1 MRLATPRQVGS
12 LLPTQPLVRSA
23 ALWSMPEW
31 PRVQSFKTPKVFPST
46 RVLANRKEIVAM
58 NSFEIGRDLTAVT
71 MGIDAFERSQPAD
84 KSLLGGE
91 GLVPI
96 FLGDGM
102 VQARSYA
109 DRDAI
114 KADIVALE
122 EATAKLAAG
131 PRKTFLEGMVKSLRV
146 AVKMLSGASPSFEE
160 KVTDLVGA
168 PAGREDADM
177 IEDARSKVDALL
189 RKSGFVNGS
198 LGERVQAWEAARA
211 VPTEQIEPVFRE
223 LMAEAKARTDKL
235 IFDTGDYDMALNPV
249 RGMFYTA
256 RCVFNEGKMDL
267 NYDLS
272 FTRAALK
279 HLVCHEV
286 YPGHSTQLLST
297 KWAVDNGK
305 APVDALLITTDAI
318 TGCVQEGIGDQGAHL
333 IDFIEDD
340 DDEIHVELRR
350 VRSAAQTS
358 AAWMLMVEGIERETV
373 ANYLRETAMGQEAWV
388 QGRLRMAAHPFRGPF
403 ISSYWAGNE
412 AVRRV
417 RERVSKE
424 QWPDFLEALYF
435 HANSPASLEMFPQ
448 TVVEKVPA

>member
-1 MRLATPRQVGS
+1 
-12 LLPTQPLVRSA
+12 
-23 ALWSMPEW
+23 
-31 PRVQSFKTPKVFPST
+31 
-46 RVLANRKEIVAM
+46 M
-58 NSFEIGRDLTAVT
+58 NSFEIGQKLTAVT
-71 MGIDAFERSQPAD
+71 MGIDAFERSQPAEG
-84 KSLLGGE
+84 SLLGGE

-96 FLGDGM
+96 YLGKGIVDA
-102 VQARSYA
+102 VSYS
-109 DRDAI
+109 DRESI
-114 KADIVALE
+114 KADLVSLDT
-122 EATAKLAAG
+122 ATAALPAG
-131 PRKTFLEGMVKSLRV
+131 PRKVFLEGMLKSLRV

-168 PAGREDADM
+168 PAGREDAAL
-177 IEDARSKVDALL
+177 IEDARAKVDALL
-189 RKSGFVNGS
+189 TKSGFVNGS
-198 LGERVQAWEAARA
+198 LGERVSAWEDARA
-211 VPTEQIEPVFRE
+211 IPTEKIETVFRE
-223 LMAEAKARTDKL
+223 LMADAKARTDKL
-235 IFDTGDYDMALNPV
+235 IFDTGDYDMVLNPV

-256 RCVFNEGKMDL
+256 RCSFDQGKMDL

-297 KWAVDNGK
+297 KKAVDEGR
-305 APVDALLITTDAI
+305 APADALLITTDAI

-358 AAWMLMVEGIERETV
+358 AAWMLMVEGVPREDV
-373 ANYLRETAMGQEAWV
+373 ANYLRDTAMGQEAWV

-417 RERVSKE
+417 RERVTKD
-424 QWPDFLEALYF
+424 QWPTFLDALYSN
-435 HANSPASLEMFPQ
+435 ANSPQSLEMFPQ
-448 TVVEKVPA
+448 TVIEKASA

>member
-1 MRLATPRQVGS
+1 
-12 LLPTQPLVRSA
+12 
-23 ALWSMPEW
+23 
-31 PRVQSFKTPKVFPST
+31 
-46 RVLANRKEIVAM
+46 M
-58 NSFEIGRDLTAVT
+58 NSFEIGRKLTAVT
-71 MGIDAFERSQPAD
+71 MGIDAFERSQPAEG
-84 KSLLGGE
+84 SLLGGE

-96 FLGDGM
+96 YLGQGL
-102 VQARSYA
+102 VEAQHYG

-114 KADIVALE
+114 RADLLSLDA
-122 EATAKLAAG
+122 ATAALPAG
-131 PRKTFLEGMVKSLRV
+131 PRKVFLEGMLKSLRV
-146 AVKMLSGASPSFEE
+146 AVKMLSGVSPSFEE

-168 PAGREDADM
+168 PAGREDAAL
-177 IEDARSKVDALL
+177 IEDARAKVDALL

-198 LGERVQAWEAARA
+198 LGERVTAWEEARS
-211 VPTEQIEPVFRE
+211 VPTETIETVFRE
-223 LMAEAKARTDKL
+223 LMAEAKARTDKM
-235 IFDTGDYDMALNPV
+235 IFDTGDYDMVLNPV

-256 RCVFNEGKMDL
+256 RCSFDQGKMDL

-297 KWAVDNGK
+297 KQAVDEGR
-305 APVDALLITTDAI
+305 APADALLITTDAI

-358 AAWMLMVEGIERETV
+358 AAWMLMVEGVPREDV
-373 ANYLRETAMGQEAWV
+373 ANYLRDIGMGQEAWV

-412 AVRRV
+412 SVRRV
-417 RERVSKE
+417 RERVTKD
-424 QWPDFLEALYF
+424 QWPTFLEALYGN
-435 HANSPASLEMFPQ
+435 ANSPQSLEMFPQ
-448 TVVEKVPA
+448 TVIEKASA